1 MVSPTRTT
9 AVPTFPPA
17 MCSSPGFTT
26 MVHIVPHADRS
37 PARCACPSVWRTRAE
52 LYDEVIVV
60 GGADSWTL
68 DRSVLAAA

>member
-1 MVSPTRTT
+1 
-9 AVPTFPPA
+9 
-17 MCSSPGFTT
+17 

-37 PARCACPSVWRTRAE
+37 PARCAFPSVWRTRAE

>member
-37 PARCACPSVWRTRAE
+37 PARCACPSVRRTPAE
-52 LYDEVIVV
+52 LYAGVVV